1 MSYNHVCIY
10 FYRFLQGSTSHDSYV
25 FYHWSIVDTF
35 VYFSHHFVTIPP
47 CGWITAAHRHGVK
60 VLGTVIT
67 EGNNETWDTILATQE
82 DARKFAN
89 ALISIAKSYQFEGWL
104 LNIENKIKLED
115 INNLIYFIKYLT
127 ESIHSEIEDSEI
139 IWYDSVTNKGV
150 LNWQNELNDKN
161 K

>member
-1 MSYNHVCIY
+1 MSSNHVCVY
-10 FYRFLQGSTSHDSYV
+10 LCRFLRGSTSHDSYV

-67 EGNNETWDTILATQE
+67 EGTNDTWDTILATQE
-82 DARKFAN
+82 AARKFAN

-104 LNIENKIKLED
+104 LNVENKIKQED
-115 INNLIYFIKYLT
+115 IDNLIYFIEYLT
-127 ESIHSEIEDSEI
+127 ETIHSEIEDSEI
-139 IWYDSVTNKGV
+139 IWYDSVTNKGE